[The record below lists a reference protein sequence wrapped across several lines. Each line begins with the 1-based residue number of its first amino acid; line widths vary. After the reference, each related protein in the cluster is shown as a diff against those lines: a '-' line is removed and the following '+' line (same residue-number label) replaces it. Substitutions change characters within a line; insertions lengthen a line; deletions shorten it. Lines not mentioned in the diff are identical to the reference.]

1 MASDR
6 EGRNP
11 WQWRGA
17 EIELVTGAA
26 LALEALLPPPRTYS
40 LLPSPEMPLLLSC
53 DRVFVLRH
61 CYFVRR
67 LCPASLASLL
77 WALIG
82 GGSRTFTH
90 PKGKTSGPT
99 QGQQAGGLAFWIV
112 GGVGSSGG
120 QGLCSGI
127 LWPAN
132 QVPRRGLLL
141 TPPFPASSCP
151 QANSTV
157 SRTTV
162 TDCPATRRGRGRQW
176 LLYLER

>member
-61 CYFVRR
+61 CYFVRQ

-99 QGQQAGGLAFWIV
+99 QGQQAGGWP
-112 GGVGSSGG
+112 SG
-120 QGLCSGI
+120 L
-127 LWPAN
+127 
-132 QVPRRGLLL
+132 
-141 TPPFPASSCP
+141 
-151 QANSTV
+151 
-157 SRTTV
+157 
-162 TDCPATRRGRGRQW
+162 
-176 LLYLER
+176 